1 MLVNLREGQ
10 VSRSGKFKSSPISL
24 IGLFLYIFGMFILED
39 FNSIGNQFIAELRDV
54 TVQADR
60 LRFRKNLERLGEI
73 LAYEISKSFPYE
85 VIEIQ
90 TPLAKTK
97 ANIPSV
103 NPVIFAVLRASLP
116 FYQGF
121 LNFFDNAESGFI
133 GAFREEGPGEIKIN
147 LGYHAS
153 PNLEGKTLILADPM
167 LATGKSFI
175 RSIESIL
182 THGRPEIIHIAAII
196 ASPEGIKY
204 IKDHLKIPHK
214 LWIGAVD
221 ESLNDQSY
229 IVPGLGDA
237 GDLAFGEKL

>member
-1 MLVNLREGQ
+1 
-10 VSRSGKFKSSPISL
+10 
-24 IGLFLYIFGMFILED
+24 MFVLESN
-39 FNSIGNQFIAELRDV
+39 NSVGNQFISELRDLSI
-54 TVQADR
+54 QGDR

-73 LAYEISKSFPYE
+73 FAYEISKSFPYHTK
-85 VIEIQ
+85 EIQ
-90 TPLAKTK
+90 TPLAITQAKV
-97 ANIPSV
+97 PSI

-121 LNFFDNAESGFI
+121 LNFFDKAESGFI
-133 GAFREEGPGEIKIN
+133 GAFREEGSKEIKIN

-153 PNLEGKTLILADPM
+153 PNLEGKTLVLTDPM
-167 LATGKSFI
+167 LASGRSFI

-182 THGRPEIIHIAAII
+182 THGEPEIIHIAAII
-196 ASPEGIKY
+196 ASPEGIQF
-204 IKDHLKIPHK
+204 IKDHIKVPYK

-221 ESLNDQSY
+221 QSLNDHSY